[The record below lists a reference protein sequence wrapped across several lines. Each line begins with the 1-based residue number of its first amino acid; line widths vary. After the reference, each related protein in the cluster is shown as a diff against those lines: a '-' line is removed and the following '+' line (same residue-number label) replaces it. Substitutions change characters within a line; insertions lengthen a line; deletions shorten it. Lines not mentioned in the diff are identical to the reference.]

1 MIVILRLDAKL
12 FACRKRQRKSIFTLF
27 LSSIKSS
34 VRFFSSSSSSLWSW
48 KASKALAFWSLQAWL
63 RSQSHSNSRFYT
75 LQALISIQLFQ
86 NRASG
91 ARILHQPAYQCTT
104 TTVPVLKTTLAPS
117 LPQFCVQTQYNYYYM
132 QQDLSFHE
140 RQLKNLNSIASS
152 AILINI

>member
-48 KASKALAFWSLQAWL
+48 KASKAPAFWSLQAWL
-63 RSQSHSNSRFYT
+63 WSQSHSNSRFYT
-75 LQALISIQLFQ
+75 LQALIST
-86 NRASG
+86 AVPKSG
-91 ARILHQPAYQCTT
+91 LRSSHTTQTSTTST
-104 TTVPVLKTTLAPS
+104 TTVLPTPAPNTLAPS
-117 LPQFCVQTQYNYYYM
+117 LPQFCVQTQYNYDYM

>member
-12 FACRKRQRKSIFTLF
+12 FACRKRQRKSVFPLF

-75 LQALISIQLFQ
+75 LQALIST
-86 NRASG
+86 AVPKSG
-91 ARILHQPAYQCTT
+91 LRSSHTTHQYYQY
-104 TTVPVLKTTLAPS
+104 
-117 LPQFCVQTQYNYYYM
+117 QYYYSITNASTEHSRPLPPPILRP
-132 QQDLSFHE
+132 DLV
-140 RQLKNLNSIASS
+140 QLRLYVVGFELS
-152 AILINI
+152 